1 VLEQE
6 SGEYGSERAASE
18 LAGRPDRDGLPALPF
33 VAEHVG
39 DQGKC
44 GRRQGRAGDAQ
55 QRTRDDQHQR
65 ADREGGHDRQHRERR
80 SADHQQ
86 PSAADPVAERT
97 HHDDQA
103 GHHESVA
110 VTDPQL
116 LDVGGTQA
124 GAQPWEREEQRRHV
138 HRDEQC
144 RQHED
149 VPSQCGVSWARR
161 ALRKSPSPSVPHRA
175 ITARSAYSADH
186 ASSP

>member
-1 VLEQE
+1 MNWKVAQIAMACPRCRSSRNLLVIK
-6 SGEYGSERAASE
+6 AS
-18 LAGRPDRDGLPALPF
+18 
-33 VAEHVG
+33 
-39 DQGKC
+39 

-97 HHDDQA
+97 HRDDQA

-116 LDVGGTQA
+116 LDVGGTQV

-138 HRDEQC
+138 HR
-144 RQHED
+144 
-149 VPSQCGVSWARR
+149 RR
-161 ALRKSPSPSVPHRA
+161 AM
-175 ITARSAYSADH
+175 SAA
-186 ASSP
+186 